1 MLRRTQRS
9 TRTDTLFPYTTLFR
23 SFRATVRQFLEK
35 EVAPNAARWAEDG
48 IVPKSIWP
56 NAGEIGMLCPT
67 VPEEYGG
74 LGLDFGYNAIV
85 DEESAYYGRAST
97 GFSLQSDIVTSY
109 IVKYG
114 SEEQK
119 KHWLPKMVSGEIGR
133 AHV

>member
-1 MLRRTQRS
+1 
-9 TRTDTLFPYTTLFR
+9 
-23 SFRATVRQFLEK
+23 
-35 EVAPNAARWAEDG
+35 
-48 IVPKSIWP
+48 
-56 NAGEIGMLCPT
+56 MLCPT
-67 VPEEYGG
+67 LPEEYGG

-119 KHWLPKMVSGEIGR
+119 KHWLPKMVSGETITAIAMTEPRSEERRVGKECVSTCR
-133 AHV
+133 SRWSTDHERKIYSQNTLEWQYHKTEG

>member
-1 MLRRTQRS
+1 
-9 TRTDTLFPYTTLFR
+9 
-23 SFRATVRQFLEK
+23 
-35 EVAPNAARWAEDG
+35 
-48 IVPKSIWP
+48 
-56 NAGEIGMLCPT
+56 MLCPT

-119 KHWLPKMVSGEIGR
+119 KHWLPRMVSGETITAIAMTEPGTGSDLQGMRTTAKKDGNHYVINGSKTFLTKLGR
-133 AHV
+133 ASCRERVCQYV